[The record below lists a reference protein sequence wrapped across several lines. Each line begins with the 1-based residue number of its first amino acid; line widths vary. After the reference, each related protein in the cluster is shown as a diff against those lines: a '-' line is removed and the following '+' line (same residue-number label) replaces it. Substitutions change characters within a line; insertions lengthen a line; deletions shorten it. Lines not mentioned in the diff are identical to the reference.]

1 MTQPIEDY
9 ALIGNNATAALVG
22 KNGSIDWLGF
32 PRFDSSACFASLLG
46 SAENGRWIIAP
57 KADGT
62 NVSRR
67 YRQGTLVLE
76 TEFSTTDG
84 TVVLIDCMHLR
95 GPHQDVVRVV
105 KGIKGTVQMELELV
119 MRFDYG
125 AVVPWVSRLREGKL
139 QAVAG
144 PDRITLS
151 APVELCGEDMK
162 TRAVFQVKEGEELP
176 FVLTWSYSHDA
187 HSEHVDG
194 LEIVQKETE
203 HWKEW
208 SERYKGQGAY
218 REAILR
224 SLITL
229 KALTHHATGGIV
241 AAPTTSLPEEL
252 GGVRNWDYRAC
263 WLRDSTFTLNVLLG
277 AGYLEEARAWRSWL
291 IRSVAGDPELLQIMY
306 GVAGERRLTEFELN
320 HLPGYQDSKPVRVGN
335 AASNQLQLDVYGE
348 VLATLYESAKK
359 GLHKSAPAWSL
370 ARAIVGHLETI
381 WFLPD
386 DGIWEIRGKRRQF
399 VHSKVMAWVAFDRAI
414 RMKEE
419 FGGEG
424 AVERWRKIRSEI
436 HTEVC
441 RFGYSREVNSFV
453 QYFGSKAVDASLL
466 LLPIVGFLPPEDPRI
481 KATVAAIEK
490 RLVRDGLVARYDTAE
505 NIDGL
510 PGGEGK
516 FLACSFWLV
525 TNYVMQGRRDEARA
539 MFENL
544 LKIRNDVG
552 LLSEEYDPTE
562 GRQLGNFPQALSHLA
577 LVDAAHRLNSPEEY
591 GTASY
596 DEPPSS

>member
-46 SAENGRWIIAP
+46 SEDNGRWTIAP
-57 KADGT
+57 KGDET
-62 NVSRR
+62 RTTRR
-67 YRQGTLVLE
+67 YRQGTLILE
-76 TEFSTTDG
+76 TEFDTPDG
-84 TVVLIDCMHLR
+84 TVLLSDCMHLR
-95 GPHQDVVRVV
+95 GAYQDVVRVV
-105 KGIKGTVQMELELV
+105 KGLRGTVQMEMEFVL
-119 MRFDYG
+119 RFDYG
-125 AVVPWVSRLREGKL
+125 AVVPWVSRLKNGSL
-139 QAVAG
+139 QAIAG
-144 PDRITLS
+144 PDRVTLS
-151 APVELCGEDMK
+151 TPVELCGEDMK
-162 TRAVFQVKEGEELP
+162 TRAAFEVKEGEEVP
-176 FVLTWSYSHDA
+176 FVMTWSYSHDP
-187 HSEHVDG
+187 HSVPVNA
-194 LEIVQKETE
+194 LEVLEEQTRR
-203 HWKEW
+203 WKEW
-208 SERYKGQGAY
+208 SDRYRGQGLY

-229 KALTHHATGGIV
+229 KALTHNETGGIV

-263 WLRDSTFTLNVLLG
+263 WLRDSTFTLNALLR
-277 AGYLEEARAWRSWL
+277 AGYLDEAKAWRAWL
-291 IRSVAGDPELLQIMY
+291 IRAVAGDPQLLQIMY
-306 GVAGERRLTEFELN
+306 GVAGERRLTEFELD
-320 HLPGYQDSKPVRVGN
+320 HLPGYQDSRPVRVGN
-335 AASNQLQLDVYGE
+335 AASSQLQLDVYGE

-359 GLHKSAPAWSL
+359 GLHKSGPAWSL
-370 ARAIVGHLETI
+370 ARAIIDHLESI

-424 AVERWRKIRSEI
+424 PVERWRKIRSEI

-441 RFGYSREVNSFV
+441 RFGYSKEVNSFV
-453 QYFGSKAVDASLL
+453 QYFGSKDLDASLL

-481 KATVAAIEK
+481 KATVAAIE
-490 RLVRDGLVARYDTAE
+490 RTLLRDGLVARYSTTE
-505 NIDGL
+505 NVDGL
-510 PGGEGK
+510 TGGEGK

-525 TNYVMQGRRDEARA
+525 TNYVMQGRRDEARTL
-539 MFENL
+539 FENL
-544 LKIRNDVG
+544 LKVRNEVG
-552 LLSEEYDPTE
+552 LLSEEYDATE

-577 LVDAAHRLNSPEEY
+577 LVDAAHRLTSPDEY

-596 DEPPSS
+596 DEPPRV

>member
-22 KNGSIDWLGF
+22 RNGSIDWLGF
-32 PRFDSSACFASLLG
+32 PRFDSAACFASLLG
-46 SAENGRWIIAP
+46 SAENGHWIISP
-57 KADGT
+57 KSDGT
-62 NVSRR
+62 RTTRR

-76 TEFSTTDG
+76 TEFDTSDG
-84 TVVLIDCMHLR
+84 TVLLIDCMQLR
-95 GPHQDVVRVV
+95 GAYQDVVRVV
-105 KGIKGTVQMELELV
+105 KGLRGNVRMEMEFAL
-119 MRFDYG
+119 RFDYG
-125 AVVPWVSRLREGKL
+125 AVVPWVSRQKNGNL
-139 QAVAG
+139 QAIAG
-144 PDRITLS
+144 PDRVTLS
-151 APVELCGEDMK
+151 TPVELCGEDMK
-162 TRAVFQVKEGEELP
+162 TRSVFEVKEGDEVP
-176 FVLTWSYSHDA
+176 FVMTWSYSHDP
-187 HSEHVDG
+187 HSVPVHAFEV
-194 LEIVQKETE
+194 LEEETRR
-203 HWKEW
+203 WKEW
-208 SERYKGQGAY
+208 SDRYRVEGVY

-229 KALTHHATGGIV
+229 KALTHHETGGIV

-263 WLRDSTFTLNVLLG
+263 WLRDSTFTLNALLR
-277 AGYLEEARAWRSWL
+277 AGYLEEAKAWRSWL
-291 IRSVAGDPELLQIMY
+291 IRAVAGDPQLLQIMY
-306 GVAGERRLTEFELN
+306 GVAGERRLTEFELG
-320 HLPGYQDSKPVRVGN
+320 HLPGYQDSRPVRVGN
-335 AASNQLQLDVYGE
+335 AASSQLQLDVYGE

-359 GLHKSAPAWSL
+359 GLHKSSAAWSL
-370 ARAIVGHLETI
+370 ARAIIGHLETI

-424 AVERWRKIRSEI
+424 PVERWQKIRSEI
-436 HTEVC
+436 HNEVC
-441 RFGYSREVNSFV
+441 RFGYSKEVNSFV
-453 QYFGSKAVDASLL
+453 QYFGSKDLDASLL

-481 KATVAAIEK
+481 KATVAAIE
-490 RLVRDGLVARYDTAE
+490 RTLLRDGLVARYSTTE
-505 NIDGL
+505 GVDGL

-525 TNYVMQGRRDEARA
+525 TNYVMQGRRDEARTL
-539 MFENL
+539 FENL
-544 LKIRNDVG
+544 LKVRNEVG
-552 LLSEEYDPTE
+552 LLSEEYDATE

-577 LVDAAHRLNSPEEY
+577 LVDAAHRLTSPDEY

-596 DEPPSS
+596 DEPPRV